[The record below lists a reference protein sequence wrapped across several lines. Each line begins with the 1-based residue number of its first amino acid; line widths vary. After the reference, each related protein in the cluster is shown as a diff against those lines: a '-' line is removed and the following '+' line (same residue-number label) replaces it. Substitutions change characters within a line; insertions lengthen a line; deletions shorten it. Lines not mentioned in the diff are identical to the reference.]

1 MGERYTR
8 MKKARYRVRKRTVT
22 GRNVFVYRK
31 GRVSSGICN
40 NCGRELHGVPKL
52 NKSLLAKLSKTQ
64 KRPNRKFGG
73 YFCATCTKEL
83 MRSAARSV

>member
-8 MKKARYRVRKRTVT
+8 MKKSMKKVRKKTIT

-31 GRVSSGICN
+31 GRVSAAVCN
-40 NCGRELHGVPKL
+40 NCGRELHGIPKL
-52 NKSLLAKLSKTQ
+52 NKPLLAKLSKTE

-73 YFCATCTKEL
+73 YYCAACTKEL
-83 MRSAARSV
+83 MRSAARKI